1 MKKKGVSLLETIL
14 AAAILSGA
22 VVIVCGL
29 GGRSL
34 RSMRL
39 NQEYEKAWDYLNR
52 QLVLI
57 DQAGPDVLLQSGQMS
72 GQFTSADGRQW
83 KWTASVE
90 KTSIT
95 NLYDVAVQM
104 EWPSGSRI
112 FQVQCYTRLCGRG
125 VSSQTSEESLAEDS
139 ASPSSRQTQQ
149 GASQ

>member
-22 VVIVCGL
+22 VVTVCGI

-57 DQAGPDVLLQSGQMS
+57 DQAGPDVLLQSGQLS
-72 GQFTSADGRQW
+72 GQFASADGRQW
-83 KWTASVE
+83 KWTAAVE
-90 KTSIT
+90 KSSIT
-95 NLYDVAVQM
+95 NLYDVAVRM

-112 FQVQCYTRLCGRG
+112 CQVQCHTRLCGRG
-125 VSSQTSEESLAEDS
+125 AALEMPEENTAGQSS
-139 ASPSSRQTQQ
+139 SPSGRQVPQE
-149 GASQ
+149 ASQ